1 MEKQSFLRKTG
12 FNLLVVVFFFI
23 VAYAYMSPLFEGK
36 VLVTHDTEQ
45 FKGMSKELADYREE
59 TGKEAIWTNAMFG
72 GMPGYLISVIYKS
85 NLLNFVNKALKFFHP
100 AAMLILFMIG
110 FYILLSSLKI
120 NKWLS
125 VVGAL
130 AFAFSTYHPIIIS
143 AGHNTKA
150 YAIGY
155 MMIVIAGVLLAF
167 RYNRLGGTLLFT
179 FGLTLQILANHFQIT
194 YYGLLALIVFGIT
207 EMIYALREKRAAPF
221 FKTLGLLAVGAVIAL
236 SINFSALW
244 STYAYSK
251 YTIRG
256 ESELAHNEENRTSG
270 LDKDYMV
277 RWSQGIDETLTLLI
291 PNFKGG
297 SYFTNPGIKS
307 ESYKALQGKVQNP
320 RQVIEQVIM
329 YHGDKPVTNGPYYVG
344 AIIVFLFVLALFVV
358 KGPDKWWL
366 LAATIV
372 SIVLAWGKYVM
383 PLTSFLLDYLPLYN
397 KFRAPEM
404 TLVIACFTMP
414 LLAFLGLQKI
424 FSRRVVRP
432 EFMKALKWSFGIT
445 GGIALLFALF
455 PGIAGNFSAPF
466 DDSYPEWLIDAII
479 SDRKS
484 MLRMDA
490 IRSLAF
496 IALAAGTLF
505 LWFNEKIK
513 SSVLFGALGV
523 FILID
528 LWTVDKRYLN
538 NDNFETKKQAQNAY
552 AETVADK
559 EILKDKNISYRILY
573 LPDPWNNSRSSYYH
587 KNTGG
592 YHAAKLRRY
601 QEMIEFHLNPEIN
614 KFITNMQQAD
624 SISDPFAG
632 LTALNML
639 NTKYLIFD
647 LSYPPVTNFGAMGNA
662 WFVNQLEMVPNADS
676 EIEAI
681 YDLDAWEKAVVDQRF
696 ESLIGQK
703 SFPRDSSAIIQL
715 AEYQPN
721 YLKYRYSAS
730 SEQPVI
736 FSEIYYEDGWKAYI
750 DGKEHPHFRANY
762 ILRGMI
768 VPAGT
773 HEIEFKFH
781 PRTYY
786 QGGIVSL
793 TGSILLILSILGYFA
808 MYFLK
813 TRGITKLKESDE
825 N

>member
-12 FNLLVVVFFFI
+12 FNLLVIVFFFI
-23 VAYAYMSPLFEGK
+23 VAYAYMSPLFEGE

-72 GMPGYLISVIYKS
+72 GMPGYLISVIYSS
-85 NLLNFVNKALKFFHP
+85 NLLNFVNKAIKFFHP
-100 AAMLILFMIG
+100 AAMLILFMFG
-110 FYILLSSLKI
+110 FYILLSSLEI

-125 VVGAL
+125 VAGAL
-130 AFAFSTYHPIIIS
+130 AFGFSTYHPIIIS

-167 RYNRLGGTLLFT
+167 RYNRKGGALLFT
-179 FGLTLQILANHFQIT
+179 FGLTLQIMANHLQIT
-194 YYGLLALIVFGIT
+194 YYGLLALIVFGIV
-207 EMIYALREKRAAPF
+207 EMVYAFREKRTVPF
-221 FKTLGLLAVGAVIAL
+221 FKTLGLLMAGAVIAL
-236 SINFSALW
+236 SMNFSALW
-244 STYAYSK
+244 STYAFSK
-251 YTIRG
+251 QTIRG
-256 ESELAHNEENRTSG
+256 ESELTHNEENRTSG
-270 LDKDYMV
+270 LDKDYIV

-297 SYFTNPGIKS
+297 SHFTNPGIKS
-307 ESYKALQGKVQNP
+307 ETYKALQGKVQNP
-320 RQVIEQVIM
+320 RQVIDQVVM
-329 YHGDKPVTNGPYYVG
+329 YHGDKPVTSGPYYVG

-366 LAATIV
+366 LVATAV

-404 TLVIACFTMP
+404 ALVIACFTMP

-424 FSRRVVRP
+424 FLRQVSRP
-432 EFMKALKWSFGIT
+432 QFMKALKWSLGIT
-445 GGIALLFALF
+445 GGIALLFALL
-455 PGIAGNFSAPF
+455 PGLAGDFSAPF
-466 DDSYPEWLIDAII
+466 DENYPDWLTEAIFA
-479 SDRKS
+479 DRRS
-484 MLRMDA
+484 MLRLDA

-496 IALAAGTLF
+496 IVLAAGTLF
-505 LWFNEKIK
+505 LWFNKKIK
-513 SSVLFGALGV
+513 NSILFGALGF

-538 NDNFETKKQAQNAY
+538 NDNFETKKQAQSTY

-559 EILKDKNISYRILY
+559 EILKDKNISYRVLY
-573 LPDPWNNSRSSYYH
+573 LPDPWNNSRSSYFH

-601 QEMIEFHLNPEIN
+601 QEMIEFHFSPEIN
-614 KFITNMQQAD
+614 KFISKMQQPD
-624 SISDPFAG
+624 SITDPFSG

-647 LSYPPVTNFGAMGNA
+647 LSYPPITNFGAMGNA
-662 WFVNQLEMVPNADS
+662 WFVNRLEMVSGADH

-681 YDLDAWEKAVVDQRF
+681 YELDAWEEAVVDQRF

-703 SFPRDSSAIIQL
+703 TFVRDSSATIQL

-721 YLKYRYSAS
+721 YLKYKYNTSI
-730 SEQPVI
+730 EQPVV
-736 FSEIYYEDGWKAYI
+736 FSEVYYEDGWKAYI

-786 QGGIVSL
+786 GGGKISMAGSL
-793 TGSILLILSILGYFA
+793 LLILLTIGYFVTE
-808 MYFLK
+808 FLK
-813 TRGITKLKESDE
+813 MKKIR
-825 N
+825 